1 MSLAATVWTRLITA
15 VAVILL
21 LSLVLTLAVALVLL
35 ASSLLL
41 LTVLAALLLLV
52 ALTAA
57 TLALILSSLVVVV
70 LLLTSATS
78 TLSLTLSLS
87 LALTRSR
94 TGLTLTALAAT
105 LLLAALLALLL
116 TLVLLTTAA
125 LLLLLAAT
133 LAGLADRLRLPVLV
147 VLQLLHEG
155 LEVVDRGLL
164 RLELGRGHLLNVLQ
178 RDPIGRQVLVARDQL
193 VLVNLAI
200 RRDVDC
206 LVQSALAVE
215 LELGDVVVEQV
226 IVLMEQD
233 RRHVLERLAVDEVVT
248 ELGLLVEQPERVY
261 EEVEARR

>member
-1 MSLAATVWTRLITA
+1 M
-15 VAVILL
+15 
-21 LSLVLTLAVALVLL
+21 
-35 ASSLLL
+35 
-41 LTVLAALLLLV
+41 
-52 ALTAA
+52 
-57 TLALILSSLVVVV
+57 VV

-94 TGLTLTALAAT
+94 TGLTLLTLLARLTLTALAAT

-164 RLELGRGHLLNVLQ
+164 RLELGRGYLLNVLQ

-193 VLVNLAI
+193 VLVDLAI

-248 ELGLLVEQPERVY
+248 ELGLLVEQPERVN
-261 EEVEARR
+261 EQVEARR